1 LLLLLLLFRS
11 GGPAGYELGVLS
23 AKGLGRADHFVVV
36 LWVDNDVGH
45 TAVLADS
52 VAPVWTGDE
61 AFHLKVPSGLRME
74 ECVLEVQVRLTYCA
88 SYLSTSHNDYP
99 LLNLLCVNM
108 CFPDVEHAS

>member
-1 LLLLLLLFRS
+1 MGIILIYVGVIVS
-11 GGPAGYELGVLS
+11 GGPAGYEVGVLS

-61 AFHLKVPSGLRME
+61 VFHLKVPSGLRME
-74 ECVLEVQVRLTYCA
+74 ECVLEVQVSGGA
-88 SYLSTSHNDYP
+88 S
-99 LLNLLCVNM
+99 
-108 CFPDVEHAS
+108 